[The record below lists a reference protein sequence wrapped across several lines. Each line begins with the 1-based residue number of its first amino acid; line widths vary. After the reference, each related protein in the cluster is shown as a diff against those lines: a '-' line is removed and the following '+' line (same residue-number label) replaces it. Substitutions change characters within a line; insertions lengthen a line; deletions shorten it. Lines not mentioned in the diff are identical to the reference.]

1 MQRIQ
6 AEDEPDEVR
15 LRSNIREISW
25 LFGEST
31 RHECRPSKSSA
42 RYARANLSE
51 RVEVIFRKSFIDLSA
66 CSWPIFKLLKGIA
79 SIDRVTDVIQWV
91 ESIKVAE
98 DKVARCNQEE
108 EHLWKRQTKIK

>member
-51 RVEVIFRKSFIDLSA
+51 RVEVIFRKSFLLEKVLTRVSSLIGLSY
-66 CSWPIFKLLKGIA
+66 GIA
-79 SIDRVTDVIQWV
+79 KEKGGVQMGRGPS
-91 ESIKVAE
+91 
-98 DKVARCNQEE
+98 
-108 EHLWKRQTKIK
+108 TKPLRK